1 MRPMNIQ
8 KERVNQIVKETVYKV
23 LNESNNMVYYDVSAK
38 ILKET
43 PKAYY
48 IVVKYFTEK
57 GLSEKEAKMWC
68 PKSCCIL
75 DNGNVT
81 KVAKFILDKWTQEYF
96 DFLKSKG
103 YRSSEISFNMAELNQ
118 ITDKKKTE
126 KEEYQTFYND
136 LFNKLVE
143 EIRPIIIN
151 NIKEIGVYSKML
163 GQYLLDNDL
172 VSPDKCQDLIK
183 LGDIFIQNFGNG
195 DKEWVIDFFS
205 EKPNREVLYNI
216 TNDYA
221 DILRGYSI
229 KNRIGE
235 YPKNLKY
242 NNRDI
247 VEYDI
252 KDFYSRKGKLYKLF
266 KKYADYA
273 DKFSEVA
280 FNALNSIKRMD

>member
-1 MRPMNIQ
+1 M
-8 KERVNQIVKETVYKV
+8 
-23 LNESNNMVYYDVSAK
+23 
-38 ILKET
+38 
-43 PKAYY
+43 
-48 IVVKYFTEK
+48 
-57 GLSEKEAKMWC
+57 
-68 PKSCCIL
+68 
-75 DNGNVT
+75 
-81 KVAKFILDKWTQEYF
+81 
-96 DFLKSKG
+96 
-103 YRSSEISFNMAELNQ
+103 
-118 ITDKKKTE
+118 
-126 KEEYQTFYND
+126 
-136 LFNKLVE
+136 
-143 EIRPIIIN
+143 
-151 NIKEIGVYSKML
+151 
-163 GQYLLDNDL
+163 
-172 VSPDKCQDLIK
+172 
-183 LGDIFIQNFGNG
+183 GDIFIQNFGNG